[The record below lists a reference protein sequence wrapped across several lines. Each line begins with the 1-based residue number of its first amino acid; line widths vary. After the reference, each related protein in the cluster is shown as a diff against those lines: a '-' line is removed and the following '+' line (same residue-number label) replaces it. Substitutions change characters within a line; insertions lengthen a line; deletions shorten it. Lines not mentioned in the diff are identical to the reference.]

1 MEINEEAIST
11 SSKLL
16 IGTGQNLLPNRQDT
30 GALCPLLYI
39 PIKPESRKFGDVHSL
54 EREKINN
61 KQTKGR
67 AHTVIIPGANI

>member
-1 MEINEEAIST
+1 MEINEEAISI

-16 IGTGQNLLPNRQDT
+16 IGMGQNLLPNRQDT
-30 GALCPLLYI
+30 GALCL
-39 PIKPESRKFGDVHSL
+39 SQRVGDFGDVHSL